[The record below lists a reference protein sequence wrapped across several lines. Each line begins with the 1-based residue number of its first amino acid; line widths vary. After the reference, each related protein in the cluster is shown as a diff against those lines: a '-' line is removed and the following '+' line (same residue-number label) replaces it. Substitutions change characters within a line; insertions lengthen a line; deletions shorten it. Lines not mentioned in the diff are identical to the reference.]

1 MATEV
6 TEIASVPNMSTLEV
20 LEHIA
25 RDTKVLISMPFVR
38 GITPRVLVERGRRE
52 TQLDAAGLERCYG
65 IFQVDEIG
73 LPVFDRGLLY
83 GDGLFEGVLV
93 SKGRLF
99 QWREHVARLYATADR
114 LQIEIPYTPLELSE
128 HILEVVENA
137 ESSGRAPTY
146 LRLVVTRGI
155 GDLGIN
161 PAKCAGSTLYC
172 IASRIEL
179 YPESLY
185 EQGVHLAL
193 ARHIRRSGR
202 EVVDARLK
210 SCNYL
215 NNILALLETS
225 GRGTQETLMLS
236 RDGFVAEATT
246 DNVFAVVR
254 NPGWESDPSKV
265 TVSTPA
271 TDYCLKGI
279 TRELVL
285 GYGRTLGFKVEESAV
300 MVPADLIGEDREVF
314 LTGTGAGL
322 VPVVTVDGRI
332 VHNGLPGPITR
343 KLRHLLELDMEM
355 PEMGLSVQACRDEI
369 VRYLECPGN
378 ATRSAVSISKDFI
391 QNMFQTIDSRDWEG
405 LDRAFRAD
413 MTYERP
419 GYERLVGYERVKKFY
434 RDERVI
440 VSGSHVLEGIVVNN
454 DKGACWGRFI
464 GKHKNGSAID
474 ESFAD
479 VYTFQDGKIKTRR
492 SFFFRPAV

>member
-1 MATEV
+1 
-6 TEIASVPNMSTLEV
+6 MSTLEV

-25 RDTKVLISMPFVR
+25 CDTKVLISMPFIR

-52 TQLDAAGLERCYG
+52 TRLDAAGLERCYG

-114 LQIEIPYTPLELSE
+114 LQIEIPYAPSELSE

-137 ESSGRAPTY
+137 ERSGRAPTY

-193 ARHIRRSGR
+193 ARHIRRSSR

-322 VPVVTVDGRI
+322 VPGLPDGRI
-332 VHNGLPGPITR
+332 VHNGLPGHYPQAPPSSRTGWRYGNGIVGA
-343 KLRHLLELDMEM
+343 
-355 PEMGLSVQACRDEI
+355 GLSRRDCAAF
-369 VRYLECPGN
+369 ECPGN
-378 ATRSAVSISKDFI
+378 ARRSVVQYLRCSSE
-391 QNMFQTIDSRDWEG
+391 QFQTTDWRDWEV
-405 LDRAFRAD
+405 LDREFHAD

-440 VSGSHVLEGIVVNN
+440 VSGSHVLEGILVNN
-454 DKGACWGRFI
+454 DNGACWGRFI

-479 VYTFQDGKIKTRR
+479 VYAFQDGKIKTRR